1 MEKVKKLKLFY
12 SLGNAQGI
20 SFMVNTRTSTFA
32 LTLVASIVPASAL
45 SHIPAIETSGSTL
58 EVDQFLEAISILT
71 LGESIP
77 PLFST
82 KRVWDED

>member
-12 SLGNAQGI
+12 SLANAQGI

-32 LTLVASIVPASAL
+32 PTLVASIVHASAL
-45 SHIPAIETSGSTL
+45 SHIPAIKTSDSAL
-58 EVDQFLEAISILT
+58 EVDQFLDAISILN

-82 KRVWDED
+82 KRVWGEV